1 MKLPSEEL
9 VEIISP
15 LLVENKLFLPDDAKK
30 YKAKIACGTMKAED
44 WLMAVEKALAK
55 EGIL

>member
-30 YKAKIACGTMKAED
+30 HKAKIACGTMKAED